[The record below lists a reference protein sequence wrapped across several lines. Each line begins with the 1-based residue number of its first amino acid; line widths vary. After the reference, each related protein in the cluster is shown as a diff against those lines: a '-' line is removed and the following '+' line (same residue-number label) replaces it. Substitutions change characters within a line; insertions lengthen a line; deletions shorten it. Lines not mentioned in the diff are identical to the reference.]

1 MDTAVLASIVGAATP
16 LVFAVVGETISEK
29 AGVVNLSL
37 EGTIMLSAMTAF
49 ATASATDSV
58 IVGYLAGA
66 AVGGFLALIIAFSS
80 IQLRLNQIAVGFVLT
95 LLAIKLSSFIGD
107 PFVGQQGAAVPH
119 VGIPLLQNIPF
130 LGRVF
135 FDHNLS
141 VYGSYLALIGAYL
154 FLYRTRRGLVLQAV
168 GERPEAAFARGVDVN
183 RLRYVTTVV
192 GGMFAGIA
200 GAAFSLDVILGW
212 REGLTSNYGWI
223 ALAIVIFGGWNP
235 LRAAIGAY
243 LFGALQVTALK
254 LQPELP
260 SLSQILGIFPFVL
273 MIALLVI
280 VYLPSFRRF
289 GERHPVAGRFLA
301 GDPPSALGTAFSR
314 E

>member
-154 FLYRTRRGLVLQAV
+154 FLYRTRKGLVLQAV

-289 GERHPVAGRFLA
+289 GERHRVAGRFLA